1 MMQRGKVSSSDPVWL
16 MFRCRD
22 QLLMYRCTEHE
33 QEMIGGKRDEV
44 YFFFHPITLPPPS
57 PPCPPPPQPLA
68 AQISPKKVIKSNWG
82 QGSLTSGF
90 LL

>member
-1 MMQRGKVSSSDPVWL
+1 MQRGKVSSSDAVWL
-16 MFRCRD
+16 MYHCRD
-22 QLLMYRCTEHE
+22 QLLMYRRAERK
-33 QEMIGGKRDEV
+33 QEVIGGKREEV
-44 YFFFHPITLPPPS
+44 YFFS
-57 PPCPPPPQPLA
+57 PPVPPPPDPQPPDPQPPA